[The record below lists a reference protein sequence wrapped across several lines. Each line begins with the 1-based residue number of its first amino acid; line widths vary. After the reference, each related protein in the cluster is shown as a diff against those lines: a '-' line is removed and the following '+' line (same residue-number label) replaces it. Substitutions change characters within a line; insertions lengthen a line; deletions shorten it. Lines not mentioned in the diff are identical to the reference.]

1 MRGRVVA
8 YSSSPLLAARTP
20 VWRSKFIV
28 AGLALAFLGLAARA
42 AWVQVIG
49 NDFYLRQGEVRFART
64 LELPANRGRIFDRNG
79 LLLASSVP
87 VPSIWAIPEDV
98 ERDPTKLAQLAHLAA
113 ARQGLFKGDYAA
125 FDSRAVSCEGTAQDA
140 SEPLIENP
148 TQLAATAD
156 SSARLPSGSAVSHQK
171 SRMKVAQ

>member
-1 MRGRVVA
+1 MRQAFSVELAEPDDAFTVVA
-8 YSSSPLLAARTP
+8 DSRDVRAWESAYTAS
-20 VWRSKFIV
+20 
-28 AGLALAFLGLAARA
+28 FLE
-42 AWVQVIG
+42 
-49 NDFYLRQGEVRFART
+49 GETSF
-64 LELPANRGRIFDRNG
+64 
-79 LLLASSVP
+79 
-87 VPSIWAIPEDV
+87 
-98 ERDPTKLAQLAHLAA
+98 TKLAQLAHLAA